1 MFQVIYLSGCNEIIC
16 YFNHLH
22 EITETFGLNEKEITS
37 YYTSINVPKFESVV
51 ISIKRVEGV
60 EQLNNAIK
68 TVVFD

>member
-1 MFQVIYLSGCNEIIC
+1 MYQVVYKSGCNEVIC

-22 EITETFGLNEKEITS
+22 EITETFGLNSNEIAS

-51 ISIKRVEGV
+51 ISIKRVEGE
-60 EQLNNAIK
+60 EQLNKAIK